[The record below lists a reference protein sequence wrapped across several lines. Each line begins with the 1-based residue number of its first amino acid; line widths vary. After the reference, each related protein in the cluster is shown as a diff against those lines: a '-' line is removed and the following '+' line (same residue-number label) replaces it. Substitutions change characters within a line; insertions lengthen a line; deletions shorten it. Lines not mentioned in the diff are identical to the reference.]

1 MVMLL
6 GLFAAQNAYPWGD
19 TGHEIICE
27 IAFQELTPQART
39 QVKQLLQ
46 QDPDFMLFST
56 NRAPGSNST
65 VCSSRLGLTLEARAL
80 PRSSTIS

>member
-1 MVMLL
+1 MRSIGPWASISMVMLL

-39 QVKQLLQ
+39 
-46 QDPDFMLFST
+46 
-56 NRAPGSNST
+56 
-65 VCSSRLGLTLEARAL
+65 
-80 PRSSTIS
+80 